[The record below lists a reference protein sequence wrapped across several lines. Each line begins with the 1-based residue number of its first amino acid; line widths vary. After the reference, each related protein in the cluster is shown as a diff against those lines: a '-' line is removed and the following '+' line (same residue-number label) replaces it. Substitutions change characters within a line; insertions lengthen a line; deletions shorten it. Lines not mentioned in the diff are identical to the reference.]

1 MDAASRIFYFK
12 KNQLCFSGHKLQ
24 SISSKR
30 HVNCVHGSSIAG
42 VSMKIRHAMTSKGG
56 EKEGLAWNLV
66 RRKYR
71 NLFT

>member
-1 MDAASRIFYFK
+1 
-12 KNQLCFSGHKLQ
+12 
-24 SISSKR
+24 
-30 HVNCVHGSSIAG
+30 
-42 VSMKIRHAMTSKGG
+42 MKIRHAMTSKGG